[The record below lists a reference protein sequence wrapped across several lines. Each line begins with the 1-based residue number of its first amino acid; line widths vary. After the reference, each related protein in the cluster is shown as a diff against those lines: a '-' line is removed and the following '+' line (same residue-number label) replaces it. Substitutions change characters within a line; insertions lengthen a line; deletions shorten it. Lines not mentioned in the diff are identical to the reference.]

1 MDRMQKISIL
11 SISLLSIMAS
21 AAISPALS
29 SIGEYFSD
37 SSELMI
43 KMVVSLP
50 AIFIIPVTLITG
62 RLIFYIKKKTLVYMG
77 LGLYLIG
84 GLGGALATSIVMLL
98 VMRAIIGIGTGLL
111 IPLMRGVIA
120 DFFEGDERVKMM
132 GYASA
137 VNNLGGIIATVF
149 AGILTIYGWRY
160 PFLVYI
166 VAFFVLFLVIKY
178 MPDHEVETNDGS
190 KAHINKNVWIIGLSH
205 YIVVL
210 IFFSIPSGLS
220 YYITESG
227 LGTGVT
233 TGLLISLI
241 TIGSFFTGMNFH
253 RIKEFLK
260 GSTVMVGLGLMTI
273 GMLGTAVFGN
283 LLGISISLFSVG
295 IGLGILAPNIYLK
308 ASLESS
314 KKDVTLALAIAAC
327 FSFLGQFSSPI
338 INKFIQDIFNYHSA
352 DSTFYIS
359 VGVGVFAMIL
369 VVMNRFVKVYVPSH
383 FE

>member
-1 MDRMQKISIL
+1 MNRMQKISIL
-11 SISLLSIMAS
+11 SISLLSIMSS
-21 AAISPALS
+21 AAVSPALS
-29 SIGEYFSD
+29 YIGDYFND

-50 AIFIIPVTLITG
+50 AIFIIPVTLLTG
-62 RLIFYIKKKTLVYMG
+62 RLIFYIKKKTLVYIG

-84 GLGGALATSIVMLL
+84 GLGGALANSIIMLL
-98 VMRAIIGIGTGLL
+98 VLRALMGVGVGVL

-120 DFFEGDERVKMM
+120 DFFDGKERVKMM

-137 VNNLGGIIATVF
+137 VNNLGGIIATAF

-160 PFLVYI
+160 PFLVYL
-166 VAFFVLFLVIKY
+166 VALFVLFLVIKY
-178 MPDHEVETNDGS
+178 MPDHDIEAKGS
-190 KAHINKNVWIIGLSH
+190 ERAHISKNVWIIGLSH
-205 YIVVL
+205 YMIIL
-210 IFFSIPSGLS
+210 IFFAIPSGLS

-233 TGLLISLI
+233 TGLLISLV
-241 TIGSFFTGMNFH
+241 TVGSFFTGLNFL
-253 RIKEFLK
+253 RIKEFLR
-260 GSTVMVGLGLMTI
+260 GSTVMVGLVLMTI
-273 GMLGTAVFGN
+273 GMLGIAVFN
-283 LLGISISLFSVG
+283 DLLGVSIALFSVG

-308 ASLESS
+308 TSLEST

-338 INKFIQDIFNYHSA
+338 INKFIQDLFNYHSA

-359 VGVGVFAMIL
+359 VGIGVIAMIL
-369 VVMNRFVKVYVPSH
+369 VVLNKFVRVYVPNH

>member
-283 LLGISISLFSVG
+283 LLGISISLFS
-295 IGLGILAPNIYLK
+295 I
-308 ASLESS
+308 
-314 KKDVTLALAIAAC
+314 
-327 FSFLGQFSSPI
+327 
-338 INKFIQDIFNYHSA
+338 
-352 DSTFYIS
+352 
-359 VGVGVFAMIL
+359 
-369 VVMNRFVKVYVPSH
+369 
-383 FE
+383 

>member
-29 SIGEYFSD
+29 SIGEHFSD

-62 RLIFYIKKKTLVYMG
+62 RLIFYIKKKTLIYMG
-77 LGLYLIG
+77 LGLYLLG
-84 GLGGALATSIVMLL
+84 GIGGALANSIVMLL
-98 VMRAIIGIGTGLL
+98 VLRAIMGIGTGLL

-120 DFFEGDERVKMM
+120 DFFDGKERVEMM

-137 VNNLGGIIATVF
+137 VNNLGGIIATVS

-166 VAFFVLFLVIKY
+166 VALFVLFLVIKY
-178 MPDHEVETNDGS
+178 MPDHEIEAREGR

-205 YIVVL
+205 YMIIL
-210 IFFSIPSGLS
+210 IFFAIPSGLS

-233 TGLLISLI
+233 TGLLIALV
-241 TIGSFFTGMNFH
+241 TVGSFFTGMNFH

-260 GSTVMVGLGLMTI
+260 GSTVMVGLVLITI
-273 GMLGTAVFGN
+273 GMLGIAVFGN

-295 IGLGILAPNIYLK
+295 IGLGILAPNIYLQT
-308 ASLESS
+308 SLESS

-359 VGVGVFAMIL
+359 VGIGVFAMIL
-369 VVMNRFVKVYVPSH
+369 VVLNKFVKVYVPQH